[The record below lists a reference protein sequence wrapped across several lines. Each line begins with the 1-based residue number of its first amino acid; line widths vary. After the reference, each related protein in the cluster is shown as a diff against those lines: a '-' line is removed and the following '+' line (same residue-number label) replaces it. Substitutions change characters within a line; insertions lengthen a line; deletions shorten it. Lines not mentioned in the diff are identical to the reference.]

1 MKVIV
6 VLLVA
11 LAILQAPAFGALS
24 DADFKRVEKMMNT
37 ALAPVIEEINEL
49 TAEVAAVK
57 TEVQVL
63 KTEVA
68 AVKTELAAVRNDV
81 SELKGEVR
89 GQGNWIS
96 DQGNW
101 FASLES
107 RLSSQT
113 NTLLLVAGFL
123 VTFLLWMLKQQ
134 WDARREDNKKITS
147 QKKTIVAL
155 QAEIERLKLG
165 IVTGQGKPAPDTM
178 PS

>member
-24 DADFKRVEKMMNT
+24 DADFKRVEKMMHA
-37 ALAPVIEEINEL
+37 ALAPVIKEINEL
-49 TAEVAAVK
+49 KAEVAAV
-57 TEVQVL
+57 

-81 SELKGEVR
+81 SELKGAVSV
-89 GQGNWIS
+89 QGDRIS

-101 FASLES
+101 IASLES
-107 RLSSQT
+107 RLNSQT
-113 NTLLLVAGFL
+113 NALLLVAGLL
-123 VTFLLWMLKQQ
+123 VTVLLWMLKQQ

-147 QKKTIVAL
+147 QEETIVAL

>member
-24 DADFKRVEKMMNT
+24 DADFKRVEQMMNT
-37 ALAPVIEEINEL
+37 ALAPVIKEINEL
-49 TAEVAAVK
+49 KA
-57 TEVQVL
+57 
-63 KTEVA
+63 EVA
-68 AVKTELAAVRNDV
+68 AVKTELAAVKNEV
-81 SELKGEVR
+81 SELKGAVR
-89 GQGNWIS
+89 TQGDRIS

-101 FASLES
+101 IASLES

-113 NTLLLVAGFL
+113 NALLLVAGLL
-123 VTFLLWMLKQQ
+123 VTVLLWMLKQQ

-147 QKKTIVAL
+147 QEETIVAL

>member
-24 DADFKRVEKMMNT
+24 DADFKRVEQMMNT

-49 TAEVAAVK
+49 KA
-57 TEVQVL
+57 
-63 KTEVA
+63 EVA
-68 AVKTELAAVRNDV
+68 AVKTELAAVKNEV
-81 SELKGEVR
+81 SELKGAVR
-89 GQGNWIS
+89 TQGDRIS

-101 FASLES
+101 IASLES

-113 NTLLLVAGFL
+113 NALLLVAGLL
-123 VTFLLWMLKQQ
+123 VTVLLWMLKQQ
-134 WDARREDNKKITS
+134 WDARREDNKTITS

-165 IVTGQGKPAPDTM
+165 IVTGQGKPAPDNT

>member
-11 LAILQAPAFGALS
+11 LAIPQAPAFGALS
-24 DADFKRVEKMMNT
+24 DADFKRVEQMMNT

-49 TAEVAAVK
+49 KA
-57 TEVQVL
+57 
-63 KTEVA
+63 EVA
-68 AVKTELAAVRNDV
+68 AVKTELAAVKNEV
-81 SELKGEVR
+81 SELKGAVR
-89 GQGNWIS
+89 TQGDRIS

-101 FASLES
+101 IASLES

-113 NTLLLVAGFL
+113 NALLLVAGLL
-123 VTFLLWMLKQQ
+123 VTVLLWMLKQQ
-134 WDARREDNKKITS
+134 WDARREDNKTITS
-147 QKKTIVAL
+147 LQETIVAL

-165 IVTGQGKPAPDTM
+165 IVTGQGKPAPDNT

>member
-24 DADFKRVEKMMNT
+24 DADFKRVEQMMNT

-49 TAEVAAVK
+49 KAEVAAV
-57 TEVQVL
+57 

-68 AVKTELAAVRNDV
+68 AVKTELAAVKNEV
-81 SELKGEVR
+81 SELKGAVSV
-89 GQGNWIS
+89 QGDRIS

-101 FASLES
+101 IASMKSQLN
-107 RLSSQT
+107 SQT
-113 NTLLLVAGFL
+113 NALLLVAGFL

-147 QKKTIVAL
+147 QEETIVAL

-165 IVTGQGKPAPDTM
+165 IVTGQGKPAPDNM

>member
-24 DADFKRVEKMMNT
+24 DADFNRVEQMMNT

-49 TAEVAAVK
+49 KA
-57 TEVQVL
+57 
-63 KTEVA
+63 EVA
-68 AVKTELAAVRNDV
+68 AVKTELAAVKNEV
-81 SELKGEVR
+81 SELKGAVSV
-89 GQGNWIS
+89 QGDRIS

-101 FASLES
+101 IASLES

-113 NTLLLVAGFL
+113 NALLLVAGLL
-123 VTFLLWMLKQQ
+123 VTVLLWMLKQQ

-147 QKKTIVAL
+147 QEETIVAL